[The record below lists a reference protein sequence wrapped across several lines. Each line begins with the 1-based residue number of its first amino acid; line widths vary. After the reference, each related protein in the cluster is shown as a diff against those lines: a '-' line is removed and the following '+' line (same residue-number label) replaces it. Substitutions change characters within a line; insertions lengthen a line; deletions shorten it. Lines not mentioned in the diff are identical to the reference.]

1 MSTPSQPE
9 NQPTAPKPT
18 GLWGRLRG
26 AFQAIAAPRPPYADD
41 DVPTCDSRQTAPRAQ
56 LASEVPAATPVATEG
71 PSAEELPDA
80 VPVAEVVGALEEP
93 KPAEA
98 APASAESATPPSSPV
113 DSATGTAESVPA
125 IAAAEVAL
133 PPCPA
138 CQSPRL
144 NGAPFC
150 HECGYLFPPPEEA
163 AP

>member
-26 AFQAIAAPRPPYADD
+26 AFQAIAAPPPPSAEEV
-41 DVPTCDSRQTAPRAQ
+41 VPTWDAPQSAPMAQ

-98 APASAESATPPSSPV
+98 APASAESATPPSASM
-113 DSATGTAESVPA
+113 DSANG
-125 IAAAEVAL
+125 AAE
-133 PPCPA
+133 
-138 CQSPRL
+138 
-144 NGAPFC
+144 
-150 HECGYLFPPPEEA
+150 
-163 AP
+163 